1 MLECR
6 EQKREKMGVSKE
18 RNGYWKG
25 KGKGNLFFWAAKFDR
40 LWSKL
45 TFDQKRSKLLFSTK
59 HGRTYQ
65 ATGNGRNY
73 IIDRKRSKL
82 YFRPDTVECLFSTRI
97 PLKNSKTK
105 VRENSRHM
113 DIFDRQLFSTKF
125 MGGKKLKGY
134 FRHNNF
140 DRP

>member
-1 MLECR
+1 MKISYEMLECR

-73 IIDRKRSKL
+73 IIDIII
-82 YFRPDTVECLFSTRI
+82 STG
-97 PLKNSKTK
+97 L
-105 VRENSRHM
+105 
-113 DIFDRQLFSTKF
+113 
-125 MGGKKLKGY
+125 
-134 FRHNNF
+134 NF
-140 DRP
+140 DWVRSNLLISTGDGRN